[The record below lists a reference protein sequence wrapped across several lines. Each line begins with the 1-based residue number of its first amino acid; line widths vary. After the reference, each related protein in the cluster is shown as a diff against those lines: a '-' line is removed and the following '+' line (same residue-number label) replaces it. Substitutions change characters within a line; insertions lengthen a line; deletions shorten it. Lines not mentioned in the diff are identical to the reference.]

1 MRIKNIWQRICADL
15 RRINIR
21 TTLIFAIA
29 VLVGGILVSIFGGNR
44 GLYSVI
50 IRPAFAPPAF
60 VFAIVWTILYFLIG
74 AAAGAVFGFEDK
86 CLEAVKY
93 KGLFLFVLMLFFN
106 YIWYPLFFG
115 GGMFFIALLDILV
128 MIILSLAIRKLFGKI
143 YFTAKLIMP
152 HF

>member
-1 MRIKNIWQRICADL
+1 MVIVMRIKNIWQRICADL

-74 AAAGAVFGFEDK
+74 AAAGAVLDLRTNVLRPSSIRDFS
-86 CLEAVKY
+86 
-93 KGLFLFVLMLFFN
+93 FLF
-106 YIWYPLFFG
+106 
-115 GGMFFIALLDILV
+115 
-128 MIILSLAIRKLFGKI
+128 
-143 YFTAKLIMP
+143 
-152 HF
+152 